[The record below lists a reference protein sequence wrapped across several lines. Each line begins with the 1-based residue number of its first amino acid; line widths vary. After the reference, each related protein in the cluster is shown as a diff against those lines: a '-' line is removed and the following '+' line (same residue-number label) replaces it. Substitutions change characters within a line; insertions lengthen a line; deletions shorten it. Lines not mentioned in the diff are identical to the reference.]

1 MVRLRNQTHLVI
13 STIDFEI
20 LSGQSEIRM
29 HKQNES
35 MQYDNL
41 QMQLIAY
48 FEATEDNV
56 F

>member
-1 MVRLRNQTHLVI
+1 M
-13 STIDFEI
+13 SKYDDFEV

-41 QMQLIAY
+41 
-48 FEATEDNV
+48 
-56 F
+56 